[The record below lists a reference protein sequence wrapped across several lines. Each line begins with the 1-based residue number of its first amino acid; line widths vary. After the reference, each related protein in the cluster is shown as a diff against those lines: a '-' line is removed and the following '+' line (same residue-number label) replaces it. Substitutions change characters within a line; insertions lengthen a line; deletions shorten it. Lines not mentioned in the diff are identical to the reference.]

1 MTKPPHTLGPTI
13 VTLDI
18 ETAPITAY
26 VWGLFKQNVGL
37 NQIVQDWSILSV
49 AWKYL
54 GAPKVYYEDVSKED
68 DVRNDA
74 ALLHILWHI
83 LDEADFVIAQ
93 NGRRFDS
100 KKINARFVQ
109 AGMPPPSPYRIIDTL
124 EMAKDVAAFTSN
136 KLDWLSQI
144 LAPDNKKDHHDEFP
158 GMALWV
164 ECLKGNKRAW
174 RCMKKYNIFDIPS
187 CEEVYLKL
195 RPYYSMHPNIAAHYP
210 DEHVRC
216 PRCASVNITPTGDS
230 TFTNVSEYKRY
241 KCNDCGGFSRS
252 RYTMN
257 STSKRK
263 ALLSC

>member
-1 MTKPPHTLGPTI
+1 MHNGPTI
-13 VTLDI
+13 TTLDI

-37 NQIVQDWSILSV
+37 NQIVKDWSILSLS
-49 AWKYL
+49 WKHL
-54 GAPKVYYEDVSKED
+54 GAD
-68 DVRNDA
+68 DVHYQDVEGQADLRDDSN
-74 ALLHILWHI
+74 LLVVLWHI
-83 LDEADFVIAQ
+83 LDEADFIIAQ
-93 NGRRFDS
+93 NGRRFDI

-109 AGMPPPSPYRIIDTL
+109 AGMPPPSPFRIIDTL

-144 LAPDNKKDHHDEFP
+144 LARGKEKDHHDEFP

-164 ECLKGNKRAW
+164 ECLAGNPRAW
-174 RCMKKYNIFDIPS
+174 AAMRKYNIADIPS

-195 RPYYSMHPNIAAHYP
+195 RPYYSMHPNIAAHYN
-210 DEHVRC
+210 DEFFRC
-216 PRCASVNITPTGDS
+216 PRCASVNIHPTGDS

-241 KCNDCGGFSRS
+241 KCADCTGFSRS
-252 RYTMN
+252 RYTIN

-263 ALLSC
+263 SLLSC